1 MATSNFFPLKIWQL
15 LCIFSKKTL
24 CSILGTEFLFSEQTT
39 QVQHLVDD
47 QIPTQKRQFFLSV
60 KRRNGY
66 VACFEEDKRAAASS
80 SSSFEETWVVETAA
94 WLAFST
100 KFAFCQA
107 PRERESHPP
116 SSERRGCCCSAY
128 PLPAELIA
136 VRKIMWG
143 GGVSRH
149 ATEVGRS
156 IFNTF
161 VKNVCMY
168 VCMYL

>member
-1 MATSNFFPLKIWQL
+1 LYS
-15 LCIFSKKTL
+15 FSKKKPFVQYFAL
-24 CSILGTEFLFSEQTT
+24 IFLFSEQTT

-66 VACFEEDKRAAASS
+66 VACFDEDKRAAASSSS

-107 PRERESHPP
+107 PRERERERERITPTQFCETRLLLQHI
-116 SSERRGCCCSAY
+116 SSTS
-128 PLPAELIA
+128 
-136 VRKIMWG
+136 
-143 GGVSRH
+143 
-149 ATEVGRS
+149 
-156 IFNTF
+156 
-161 VKNVCMY
+161 
-168 VCMYL
+168 

>member
-1 MATSNFFPLKIWQL
+1 LYS
-15 LCIFSKKTL
+15 FSKKKPFVQYFAL
-24 CSILGTEFLFSEQTT
+24 IFLFSEQTT

-66 VACFEEDKRAAASS
+66 VACFDEDKRAAASSSS

-107 PRERESHPP
+107 PRERERERENHTHPVLRDEVVAAAHILYLLI
-116 SSERRGCCCSAY
+116 SLRFFLCEAKSCGEEEWVGMRLKSGVRFST
-128 PLPAELIA
+128 PL
-136 VRKIMWG
+136 
-143 GGVSRH
+143 
-149 ATEVGRS
+149 
-156 IFNTF
+156 
-161 VKNVCMY
+161 
-168 VCMYL
+168 